1 MAIILIILSMLS
13 FLIGVLIMA
22 NPARMWELE
31 KFFRAYPDY
40 PMPEEWYSTNRGR
53 GVAFIA
59 FGLLVIFVLPV
70 VA

>member
-1 MAIILIILSMLS
+1 MAAILIILSGLS
-13 FLIGVLIMA
+13 FLIGVLILL

-40 PMPEEWYSTNRGR
+40 PMPDEWNSTNRGR

-59 FGLLVIFVLPV
+59 FGLLIIFVMPIL
-70 VA
+70 A